1 MDILITGEPVLIR
14 SDLREGYVY
23 GGTVNGTPHK
33 TGLRPK
39 HVPYNIDHKKY
50 AGRVVTVR
58 DVYHEGW
65 AFHIQEDNGMTWFAN
80 GMVAERLNQGSKDVN
95 PDELMALLE

>member
-14 SDLREGYVY
+14 SDLSEGYVY
-23 GGTVNGTPHK
+23 GGTVNGVPHE
-33 TGLRPK
+33 TTYRRK
-39 HVPYNIDHKKY
+39 HVPYDISHRKY
-50 AGRVVTVR
+50 IGQVVTVK

-65 AFHIQEDNGMTWFAN
+65 AFHIQEDHGATWFAN